1 KYTYKELQDSILTGI
16 AKGLEATLILFT
28 VGALIGTWISG
39 GIVPALIYY
48 GLEIISPSV
57 FLVVTFLLLAI
68 TALTTGTSFGAA
80 VTSGVAF
87 MGVGASF
94 GIPLRLVAGAVIC
107 GAYVGDKLSPLSDT
121 TVMTASLA
129 NVPVMEHVKGM
140 LPVSLPTMGITAVI

>member
-1 KYTYKELQDSILTGI
+1 WFIMIGLGLKLKHTYKELQDSILTGI

-80 VTSGVAF
+80 GTSGVAM
-87 MGVGASF
+87 MGVGA
-94 GIPLRLVAGAVIC
+94 
-107 GAYVGDKLSPLSDT
+107 
-121 TVMTASLA
+121 
-129 NVPVMEHVKGM
+129 
-140 LPVSLPTMGITAVI
+140 